1 MVASFA
7 APAPHGWE
15 IRRRTL
21 GSLGIAL
28 LSATA
33 AGLVEPAP
41 SPCAGP
47 RAPVV
52 SAPDRGAPDRAIAP
66 VALPPVVLAAL
77 DDWHHQRR
85 ARLLARVPAAGPGYD
100 LATEMLGALQR
111 VERAW
116 QHGHRYRVW
125 ARFDRGAVALEFR
138 VGRSGDAL
146 VSMSTAL
153 GDAPPPA
160 DDGCAQAQAWLRAQR
175 GDDAFGLAYQATLI
189 APRGARTSDW
199 TYVFV
204 DGDVQLPV
212 RVQAQFVDGRWR
224 YATPEAVEP
233 PRPALDPD
241 TARLVRAEPRRRCA
255 APQDYRSWPITLR

>member
-1 MVASFA
+1 MASLA
-7 APAPHGWE
+7 ALAPQVWE

-21 GSLGIAL
+21 GLLGIAL

-33 AGLVEPAP
+33 ARLVEPP
-41 SPCAGP
+41 RSPCAAP

-52 SAPDRGAPDRAIAP
+52 SASDRGAPDREIAP

-77 DDWHHQRR
+77 DDWRHQRR

-138 VGRSGDAL
+138 VGRRGGAL
-146 VSMSTAL
+146 VSMTTAL

-175 GDDAFGLAYQATLI
+175 GDDDFGLAYQATI
-189 APRGARTSDW
+189 IEPREARTSDW
-199 TYVFV
+199 FYVFV
-204 DGDVQLPV
+204 DGDAQRAV
-212 RVQAQFVDGRWR
+212 RVRAQFVDGRWR

-255 APQDYRSWPITLR
+255 APRTYGGWPILLR